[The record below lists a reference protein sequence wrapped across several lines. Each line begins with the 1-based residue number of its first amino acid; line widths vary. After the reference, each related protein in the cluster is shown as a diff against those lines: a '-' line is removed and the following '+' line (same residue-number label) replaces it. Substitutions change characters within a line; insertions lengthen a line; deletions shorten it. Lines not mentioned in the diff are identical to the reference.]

1 MRKGRVRWLFAG
13 SVAAIAVAVALSASA
28 YGSSKAGKIL
38 VDGTTETVTNI
49 DPAGNYDYGTAT
61 VDYLIFNRLLAAGPG
76 KNLAPHA
83 ELATKCYS
91 VGNLATWACNLRHG
105 VKFSNGDPFT
115 SADVKFSFDRTIKI
129 NDPSGIS

>member
-1 MRKGRVRWLFAG
+1 MRLAFGGTTTEHFPDRHSSGGRSDMRKGRVRWLFAG

-83 ELATKCYS
+83 EL
-91 VGNLATWACNLRHG
+91 
-105 VKFSNGDPFT
+105 
-115 SADVKFSFDRTIKI
+115 
-129 NDPSGIS
+129 